1 MNEVSD
7 ARQIARESANLVL
20 DGAVWS
26 VTLLTDGE
34 ALANTVAP
42 QTDSLYHTLQHH
54 DQTSATPV
62 LESLL
67 PDIRAL
73 AMLLSS
79 LRSKSTRSPSRFAD
93 EADWLAA
100 RIAVLALSHVAVTLP
115 ELSLLDEAN
124 RRLRMLS
131 DQLHMT
137 LPTAAPVLLTA
148 PQRNPGML
156 QGWSRQRMSGMVGV
170 AHGMQSLFMAS
181 RLAAQQCRDR
191 LQPLWQRLQAPASN

>member
-7 ARQIARESANLVL
+7 ARQIARESANLAL
-20 DGAVWS
+20 DGVVWS

-42 QTDSLYHTLQHH
+42 QTDSLYRYLQQH
-54 DQTSATPV
+54 DQAGATPV

-67 PDIRAL
+67 PDIRAF
-73 AMLLSS
+73 AMLLAS
-79 LRSKSTRSPSRFAD
+79 LRSKAACSPSRFAD
-93 EADWLAA
+93 ETDWLAA
-100 RIAVLALSHVAVTLP
+100 RIAVLELSHVAITLP
-115 ELSLLDEAN
+115 ELSVLDEAN

-131 DQLHMT
+131 EQLR
-137 LPTAAPVLLTA
+137 LPLPAAAPVLLTA
-148 PQRNPGML
+148 PPRSAGIL
-156 QGWSRQRMSGMVGV
+156 QGWSRQRTSGMVGV

-191 LQPLWQRLQAPASN
+191 LLPLWKKVQAPASN

>member
-34 ALANTVAP
+34 ALANTIAP

-93 EADWLAA
+93 ETDWLAA

-115 ELSLLDEAN
+115 ELSMLDEAN

-131 DQLHMT
+131 EQLQIT
-137 LPTAAPVLLTA
+137 LPAAAPVLLTA
-148 PQRNPGML
+148 PQRNNGVL
-156 QGWSRQRMSGMVGV
+156 QGWSHQRMSGMVGV
-170 AHGMQSLFMAS
+170 AHGMQSLIMAS

-191 LQPLWQRLQAPASN
+191 LQPVWQRLQAPASN